1 MHFEE
6 QKHNLTFRF
15 DSNDDE
21 RTLEMNCN
29 EVFLGD
35 ILDRF
40 KEFLQGCGYVIDGQL
55 EVAPSWDDFEKRT
68 DDTKIDFSNIPNNN
82 WPFAEKK
89 SDEVYSPVIHPSE
102 K

>member
-55 EVAPSWDDFEKRT
+55 EVAPSWDYFEKRT
-68 DDTKIDFSNIPNNN
+68 DDTKFDFSNIPNNN

-89 SDEVYSPVIHPSE
+89 NDEVYSPVIHPSE

>member
-6 QKHNLTFRF
+6 QKHNFTFRF
-15 DSNDDE
+15 DSDDGE

-29 EVFLGD
+29 ELFLGD

-40 KEFLQGCGYVIDGQL
+40 KEFMQGCGYVIDGQL
-55 EVAPSWDDFEKRT
+55 EVTPSWDDFDHKT
-68 DDTKIDFSNIPNNN
+68 DDTKFDFSNIPNNN
-82 WPFAEKK
+82 WPFGEKK
-89 SDEVYSPVIHPSE
+89 NDEVCLPVVPTSD

>member
-6 QKHNLTFRF
+6 QKHNFTFRF
-15 DSNDDE
+15 YSDDGE

-29 EVFLGD
+29 ELFLGD

-40 KEFLQGCGYVIDGQL
+40 KEFMQWCGYVIDGQL
-55 EVAPSWDDFEKRT
+55 EVTPSWDDFDHKT
-68 DDTKIDFSNIPNNN
+68 DDTKFDFSNIPNNN

-89 SDEVYSPVIHPSE
+89 NDEVCLPVVPTSD